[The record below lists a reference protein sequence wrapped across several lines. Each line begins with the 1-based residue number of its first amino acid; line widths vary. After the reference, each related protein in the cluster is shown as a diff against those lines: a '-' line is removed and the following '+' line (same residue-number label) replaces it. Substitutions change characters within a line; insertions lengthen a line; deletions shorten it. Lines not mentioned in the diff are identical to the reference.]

1 MSRAKRWAAI
11 AVLTCA
17 AAVMTGDQGRTQA
30 QLELFDAHMHYNQE
44 PNPYYP
50 LDKVLEVFKRNG
62 VTGILATSRPNKG
75 TQQLVDA
82 KAPGLW
88 VVPFIRPYRT
98 RADIQTWFKD
108 PEIFDLIKAEYER
121 GYYRGVG
128 EFHVYG
134 QAADTTIV
142 KKIVDFAVERNLFL
156 HAHCDEAALLILFGH
171 NPKARIIWAH
181 TGFSTPPA
189 RVRELMEK
197 YPELWGELSYRSGLT
212 EAGGNLSAEWR
223 DLFAKHSDR
232 FMIGSDTWINERW
245 FAYDTIFKEYRAWL
259 AQLPQDQAKRIAS
272 GNAER
277 VFGPRRAF

>member
-1 MSRAKRWAAI
+1 MTRLVGWLALAVAI
-11 AVLTCA
+11 AA
-17 AAVMTGDQGRTQA
+17 GAPGAVRAQA
-30 QLELFDAHMHYNQE
+30 QAPLEIFDAHMHYNQE
-44 PNPYYP
+44 PNPFYP
-50 LDKVLEVFKRNG
+50 LEKVLEVFKRNG

-75 TQQLVDA
+75 THQLMEA

-108 PEIFDLIKAEYER
+108 PEIVDLIKAEYER

-134 QAADTTIV
+134 QAADTMIV

-156 HAHCDEAALLILFGH
+156 HAHCDEAALLILFSH

-197 YPELWGELSYRSGLT
+197 YSELWGELSYRSGLT
-212 EAGGNLSAEWR
+212 EGGGVLAAEWR
-223 DLFAKHSDR
+223 ELFAKHSER

-245 FAYDTIFKEYRAWL
+245 FAYDTIF
-259 AQLPQDQAKRIAS
+259 
-272 GNAER
+272 
-277 VFGPRRAF
+277 